1 MTPSFVSSGAD
12 LVSMAPADL
21 FADVTSSALP
31 DSTGDADL
39 GDTAFS
45 DDGDAEA
52 IPDMP
57 ESEEGS
63 EPDVADDEGGD
74 PEPPVVAAAAQKGD
88 LPEGVSKGKDR
99 NGKQGLFV
107 TPERWDRIYPDHQL
121 VQQVSEIIGEPA
133 SVEQLKLG
141 HDAYILQENLYTAL
155 TSANPESQAAV
166 LNDFYNEMAR
176 EVSEGGVAS
185 DPAVPFA
192 ESFYSTTK
200 ERSPAAFA
208 ALRMSA
214 ARDFVGEIFREAAES
229 GDTALFQSGQHIAR
243 MLAGMGKDVT
253 DPAKVRSVAD
263 RMKIPFY
270 THAEMG
276 GLKQGTD
283 PMAQLRAENQRLQ
296 EQISGRTTNTQ
307 AAQFGEWSNRTNSA
321 IASSVLADA
330 VTPAL
335 ATVAE
340 SWKNSPAD
348 YQRLVIGP
356 LHSEVD
362 AALKTDPV
370 LAQKISIL
378 KTQASRAASAQKRDE
393 IGQQIVQAYVNR
405 AKQIADVKR
414 KPILEFAATWK
425 ADRSS
430 QTHKRLS
437 AAQNQS
443 APKGAAGAVPRSI
456 LGSADTVVKG
466 GSFDAKS
473 AAQEARRLIFGGA

>member
-1 MTPSFVSSGAD
+1 
-12 LVSMAPADL
+12 MAPPDL
-21 FADVTSSALP
+21 FSDVTSGGS
-31 DSTGDADL
+31 DFGDTDTG

-45 DDGDAEA
+45 DEGEVDNT
-52 IPDMP
+52 PDMP
-57 ESEEGS
+57 EAEEGS
-63 EPDVADDEGGD
+63 DPVEVDEGGD
-74 PEPPVVAAAAQKGD
+74 PETPVAAAAVMEPSD
-88 LPEGVSKGKDR
+88 LPEGVTKGKDR
-99 NGKQGLFV
+99 NGKPGLFV
-107 TPERWDRIYPDHQL
+107 TPERWDNIYPHHQL
-121 VQQVSEIIGEPA
+121 VQQVSELIGEPA
-133 SVEQLKLG
+133 TVEQLKLR
-141 HDAYILQENLYTAL
+141 HDAYIGQENLYTAL
-155 TSANPESQAAV
+155 TSADPNSQAAV

-283 PMAQLRAENQRLQ
+283 PIAQLRAENQRLQ

-321 IASSVLADA
+321 IASSVLSDA

-340 SWKNSPAD
+340 SWKSYPAD
-348 YQRLVIGP
+348 YQRLVIEP
-356 LHSEVD
+356 LHREVE

-370 LAQKISIL
+370 LAQRVSTL
-378 KTQASRAASAQKRDE
+378 KTLASRAATAQKRDE
-393 IGQQIVQAYVNR
+393 IGQQIVQSYVNR

-425 ADRSS
+425 AERSA
-430 QTHKRLS
+430 QTHKRLT

-443 APKGAAGAVPRSI
+443 APKGAAGAVPRSV
-456 LGSADTVVKG
+456 LGNADPSAKAG
-466 GSFDAKS
+466 GSYDAKS